1 VRITT
6 ILLRQLTGSLE
17 AIHMARL
24 RLVFAA
30 TAALLRGGKI
40 SLTAIGRAI
49 AISTS
54 QKHGIKRVDRL
65 LGNERLWG
73 ERRLFFQA
81 IARRLIPSRSQPVI
95 LVDWTDLTKTIWT
108 LTAALSVQGRAVVI
122 YSESHP
128 ISRYLK
134 QSVNRR
140 FLRRLRDILPADCVP
155 IIVTDAGFR
164 SPWMKEVVK
173 LGWNYVC
180 RIRGLNRLREVGK
193 VGWRPLLSFFP
204 SVLRRA
210 KDFGLFELGLRA
222 RYVTRIIGFRKRGN
236 WTYRGA
242 GWSEKWGKQG
252 KGRTLKQLRAAKEP
266 WILATSLKLSA
277 KKIVALYRSRMQ
289 IEETFRDTKCPR
301 FGLSMA
307 EARTTNPRRGDILM
321 LLASLAHFTTI
332 LAGLVAE
339 ASNLAPRFQAN
350 TLRSR
355 RVLSLSRLGRLVL
368 ASDDASCIDP
378 TAIVAAWDALRA
390 RLFPPSELV

>member
-1 VRITT
+1 MRITT
-6 ILLRQLTGSLE
+6 ILLRQLAGSLE
-17 AIHMARL
+17 AIHAARL
-24 RLVFAA
+24 RGVFAA

-49 AISTS
+49 ATSTS

-65 LGNERLWG
+65 LGNEHLWD
-73 ERRLFFQA
+73 ERGLFFQT
-81 IARRLIPSRSQPVI
+81 IARRLIPPRSQPVI
-95 LVDWTDLTKTIWT
+95 LVDWTSLTKTMWT
-108 LTAALSVQGRAVVI
+108 LTAALSVEGRAVVI

-140 FLRRLRDILPADCVP
+140 FLRGLRDILPADCVP

-164 SPWMKEVVK
+164 SPWMKDVVT

-193 VGWRPLLSFFP
+193 AGWRPLFSFFP

-222 RYVTRIIGFRKRGN
+222 RYVTRIIGFRKRGS
-236 WTYRGA
+236 WVHRSA

-266 WILATSLKLSA
+266 WVLATSLKLSS
-277 KKIVALYRSRMQ
+277 KKIVALYRTRMQ

-307 EARTTNPRRGDILM
+307 EARTTKPRRGDILM

-339 ASNLAPRFQAN
+339 ASNLAARFQAN

-368 ASDDASCIDP
+368 ASDDARCIAP

-390 RLFPPSELV
+390 RLFPASELA